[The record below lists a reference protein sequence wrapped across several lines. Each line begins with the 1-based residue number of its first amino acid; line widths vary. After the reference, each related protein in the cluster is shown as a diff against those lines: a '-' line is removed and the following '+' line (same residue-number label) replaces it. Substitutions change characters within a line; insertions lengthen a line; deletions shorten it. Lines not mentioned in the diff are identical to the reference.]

1 MPSTS
6 NLSDCR
12 KTRMACW
19 SLVPGPRASW
29 STMTLIF
36 WAEDDVIKA
45 TESARASASLGM
57 QKFNC
62 SLVASVS
69 LNARLRSIE
78 RIQGRK
84 LWADCTSLPQ
94 KPSQFSL
101 APQKLSLRANWI
113 THGLFIVTFCYP
125 ILQHDFIFL
134 ILLLW

>member
-1 MPSTS
+1 
-6 NLSDCR
+6 
-12 KTRMACW
+12 MACW

-94 KPSQFSL
+94 KPSQFSF

-113 THGLFIVTFCYP
+113 TRGLFTVP
-125 ILQHDFIFL
+125 L
-134 ILLLW
+134 ITPRLLNAFTSCIPLLPPGK